1 MWSLYDEKGDAL
13 KPLVF
18 SNGKGQDDVVKE
30 VVSAIKEGVKVIF
43 IKGVCGTGKSAIAL
57 NIAKELGRASVVVPI
72 KSLQKQY
79 EDDYTNKKYLLKE
92 NGEKLRIKVL
102 TGRANHECPFIK
114 ETGEKFYKSDSK
126 EADSKLSDFAIMLN
140 KLIERKNTE
149 KMGKRKDLSCDNP
162 FLPCRI
168 EIAEKNAQRIREYI
182 KKNPKIKFKDF
193 DSIHR
198 VKRMSI
204 APICPYWSPII
215 PSDIDLDIEGK
226 ARKYL
231 GLLKREYI
239 FHQRKQGCG
248 YYDQFNSYID
258 ADVLIF
264 NSEKYKLEVVMNR
277 KPLTDVEI
285 IDECDE
291 FLDSFANTK
300 KINLNKL
307 YMALGYLYSDKE
319 RVFNLINKLIELV
332 AEIIKDKKVNEC
344 LMNGEIIQVKETKIF
359 ELLRNFLDSNFMDE
373 VECDEENY
381 CYHCDETAR
390 TFEGFFDE
398 TYISFDRE
406 EKDIIVKLVTTN
418 LEKRFQELLNKSK
431 AIVMMSGTIH
441 SEQVLKDVF
450 GLKDFRIIE
459 AETKMPGT
467 ITKVRTGLEFNCNYS
482 MMQLPPTRK
491 RFLKAFEKCV
501 EGAKKPLLINV
512 TAFKDLPTKMEA
524 EENNLRITSK
534 EELTEK
540 QKKDKTGHAIKDFK
554 DGKMDVLYS
563 TKCNRGVDF
572 PGETC
577 NSIILTRYPYPN
589 VKSIFWKILKKTKPE
604 YYDEFYRD
612 KSRREFLQRI
622 YRGLRSQD
630 DHIFLLSPDIRV
642 INAELD

>member
-1 MWSLYDEKGDAL
+1 MWSLYDENGDAL

-30 VVSAIKEGVKVIF
+30 VVSAIKDGVKVIF

-114 ETGEKFYKSDSK
+114 ESGEEFYEEKK

-140 KLIERKNTE
+140 KLIEKKNAE
-149 KMGKRKDLSCDNP
+149 KIGKTKDLSCDNP

-182 KKNPKIKFKDF
+182 KKNPKINLKDF
-193 DSIHR
+193 DNFHR
-198 VKRMSI
+198 VKRISI

-215 PSDIDLDIEGK
+215 PADIDVNIEGK
-226 ARKYL
+226 ARKYK
-231 GLLKREYI
+231 GLLNREYV
-239 FHQRKQGCG
+239 FNQRKLGCG
-248 YYDQFNSYID
+248 YYEQFNSYID
-258 ADVLIF
+258 ADTLIF

-277 KPLTDVEI
+277 KPETDVEI

-300 KINLNKL
+300 KINLNRL

-319 RVFNLINKLIELV
+319 RVFNLINKLIEMV
-332 AEIIKDKKVNEC
+332 AGIIKENKVNE
-344 LMNGEIIQVKETKIF
+344 LVMNDEIIQIKETKIF

-381 CYHCDETAR
+381 CYHCDEVAS
-390 TFEGFFDE
+390 TFEDFFDE
-398 TYISFDRE
+398 TYISFDKE
-406 EKDIIVKLVTTN
+406 EKDIAVKLVTTN
-418 LEKRFQELLNKSK
+418 LEKRFSELLDKSK

-450 GLKDFRIIE
+450 GLKDFKIIE
-459 AETKMPGT
+459 A
-467 ITKVRTGLEFNCNYS
+467 
-482 MMQLPPTRK
+482 
-491 RFLKAFEKCV
+491 
-501 EGAKKPLLINV
+501 
-512 TAFKDLPTKMEA
+512 
-524 EENNLRITSK
+524 
-534 EELTEK
+534 
-540 QKKDKTGHAIKDFK
+540 
-554 DGKMDVLYS
+554 
-563 TKCNRGVDF
+563 
-572 PGETC
+572 
-577 NSIILTRYPYPN
+577 
-589 VKSIFWKILKKTKPE
+589 
-604 YYDEFYRD
+604 
-612 KSRREFLQRI
+612 
-622 YRGLRSQD
+622 
-630 DHIFLLSPDIRV
+630 
-642 INAELD
+642 